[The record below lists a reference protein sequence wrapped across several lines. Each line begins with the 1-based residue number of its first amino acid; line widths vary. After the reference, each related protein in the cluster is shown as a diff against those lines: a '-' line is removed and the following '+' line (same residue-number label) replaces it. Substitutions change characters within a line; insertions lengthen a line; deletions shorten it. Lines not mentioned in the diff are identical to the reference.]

1 MPETKNNGRVA
12 ISFGSKKCAA
22 LIKIWPELIPVNFIT
37 CQDSESGLS
46 PLLSPPSTRLCI
58 PVGIISL
65 AWKNKIS
72 PSWQPISNFNKQFIV
87 YTCH

>member
-12 ISFGSKKCAA
+12 ILFGSKKCAA

-46 PLLSPPSTRLCI
+46 PLLSPPSYPPMHSSRNHF
-58 PVGIISL
+58 ISMEE
-65 AWKNKIS
+65 
-72 PSWQPISNFNKQFIV
+72 
-87 YTCH
+87 